1 MRWKLT
7 LLLYSADAWAAG
19 ETNEAALLL
28 CICVCILRKQSSL
41 HFRIGWN
48 LLQQQK
54 RTWTEERGKESAGER
69 KGLTA

>member
-19 ETNEAALLL
+19 ETYEAALLL
-28 CICVCILRKQSSL
+28 CILCKQSSL